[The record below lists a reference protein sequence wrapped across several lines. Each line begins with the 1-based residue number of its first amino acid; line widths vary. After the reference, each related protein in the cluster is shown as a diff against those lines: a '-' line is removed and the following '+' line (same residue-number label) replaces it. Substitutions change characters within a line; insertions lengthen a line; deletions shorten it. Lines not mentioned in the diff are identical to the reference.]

1 MKNRAVIA
9 VTLLILLSTI
19 IPQLKIQIT
28 KFNIKKISIE
38 NNFLIKEKDLKNSL
52 KPLINKNLL
61 ILKNNEIEQ
70 LLKENSLIKSFKVK
84 KKYPD
89 TLKINII
96 EKKPIAILFNKKEKF
111 YLSEKIDLI
120 NFDNL
125 PELKDLPYVFG
136 NQDEFKIFYNN
147 LLNIKFPFNHVM
159 KYTFYETNRWDIE
172 TVDKK
177 VIKLPSKDYIKSIE
191 SYLIIKNKKEFK
203 KYKVFDYRIAN
214 QLILK

>member
-84 KKYPD
+84 KKISGY
-89 TLKINII
+89 
-96 EKKPIAILFNKKEKF
+96 
-111 YLSEKIDLI
+111 
-120 NFDNL
+120 
-125 PELKDLPYVFG
+125 
-136 NQDEFKIFYNN
+136 
-147 LLNIKFPFNHVM
+147 
-159 KYTFYETNRWDIE
+159 
-172 TVDKK
+172 
-177 VIKLPSKDYIKSIE
+177 
-191 SYLIIKNKKEFK
+191 IKNKH
-203 KYKVFDYRIAN
+203 Y
-214 QLILK
+214 